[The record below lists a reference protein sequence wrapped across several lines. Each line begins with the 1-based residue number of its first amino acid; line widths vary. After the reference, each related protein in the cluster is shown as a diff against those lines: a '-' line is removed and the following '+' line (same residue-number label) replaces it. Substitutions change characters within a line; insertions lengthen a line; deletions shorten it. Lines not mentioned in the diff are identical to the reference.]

1 MSQPLYTAMIEEKEE
16 ITRLLLKEH
25 WPHLPDE
32 VIKNAIDTCSWY
44 TLFQSTNRY
53 NTNLALDTFGTMA
66 SEIIEERKVLSC
78 GVIETILL
86 EHYKTDKQEELSN
99 ELSKGLRTIP
109 TGVLVQILKAVK
121 TMWIDTTKAN

>member
-1 MSQPLYTAMIEEKEE
+1 MSQPLYKAMIEEKEE
-16 ITRLLLKEH
+16 STRLVIKER

-53 NTNLALDTFGTMA
+53 NTKIALDAFGTMA
-66 SEIIEERKVLSC
+66 SDIIEERAVLSI

-86 EHYKTDKQEELSN
+86 EHYKKDKQEELSN
-99 ELSKGLRTIP
+99 ELSKKLRTIP
-109 TGVLVQILKAVK
+109 TGVLLQVLKAVK
-121 TMWIDTTKAN
+121 TLWIDTKKS

>member
-1 MSQPLYTAMIEEKEE
+1 MIEEKEE
-16 ITRLLLKEH
+16 SVRELLKER

-32 VIKNAIDTCSWY
+32 IIKSAIDTCSWH

-53 NTNLALDTFGTMA
+53 NTKLALDTFGTMA
-66 SEIIEERKVLSC
+66 SEIIEEREVLSC

-86 EHYKTDKQEELSN
+86 EHYKDKKEELSN

-109 TGVLVQILKAVK
+109 TGVLVQVLRAVK
-121 TMWIDTTKAN
+121 TLWTDTTKN